1 MQSLLKFSQ
10 TLLRFGIV
18 LGSFIHATVV
28 MAEVAY
34 KVDGKAVTT
43 EQLYKENQGQFFE
56 IEKQK
61 YELIKNFAESAYL
74 DAFWEKLAKSQKTT
88 VAKAQATYL
97 EKKVKLKNSEIND
110 ALEKFKDHP
119 RLKELSNSA
128 RKEQVVEYLKSLK
141 QRDAIDEIISTALR
155 SKKLEVMY
163 PKPEEPVFKL
173 TVLEDDVVKY
183 GPSTKDTKPL
193 GCKNDCVISVIE
205 YSEFQ
210 CPFCEKVLPT
220 VRRLMTE
227 YKGKV
232 RWVVRDF
239 PLGFHNRAKPAAVA
253 AHCAKD
259 QSKYWEMYEKLFQNQ
274 RSLEDNQLKS
284 YAKAIGLD
292 MNKFNKCF
300 DNPSEKH
307 AIIDRNYE
315 SGSKVGVTGTP
326 AFFVNGRRLSG
337 ALPYE
342 QFKEIFEE
350 ELAKSKDKS

>member
-1 MQSLLKFSQ
+1 MQSLLKFSHPI
-10 TLLRFGIV
+10 LRFGIV
-18 LGSFIHATVV
+18 LGSFLNASIV
-28 MAEVAY
+28 MAESAY
-34 KVDGKAVTT
+34 KIDGKTITT

-61 YELIKNFAESAYL
+61 YELIKNFAETAYL
-74 DAFWEKLAKSQKTT
+74 DAFWEKLAKKQKTT
-88 VAKAQATYL
+88 AAKAQATYL
-97 EKKVKLKNSEIND
+97 DKKVKLKSSEINE
-110 ALEKFKDHP
+110 ALGKFKDHP
-119 RLKELSNSA
+119 RLKDLSKSA
-128 RKEQVVEYLKSLK
+128 RKEQVVQYLKSMK
-141 QRDAIDEIISTALR
+141 QRDAIDEIISSAIR
-155 SKKLEVMY
+155 SKKLQVTY
-163 PKPEEPVFKL
+163 PKPQEPVFKL
-173 TVLEDDVVKY
+173 TVREDDAVKY
-183 GPSTKDTKPL
+183 GPNTKDTKPL
-193 GCKNDCVISVIE
+193 GCKDDCVISVVE

-220 VRRLMTE
+220 VRRLMSE

-239 PLGFHNRAKPAAVA
+239 PLGFHNRAKPAAIA

-259 QSKYWEMYEKLFQNQ
+259 QNKYWEMYEKLFQNQ

-284 YAKAIGLD
+284 YAKAIGLN
-292 MNKFNKCF
+292 MGKFNKCF
-300 DNPSEKH
+300 DNPSEKL